1 MTTIVS
7 PTTSAQV
14 IIRIFSPPIVHE
26 TPLPTT
32 AAGSAW

>member
-7 PTTSAQV
+7 PTSSGQA
-14 IIRIFSPPIVHE
+14 IIRIFSPPVVRE
-26 TPLPTT
+26 TPLPTV